1 MATTTDTRSAA
12 ELRAEK
18 AERVAGEQAKLDE
31 ARERVKAEAPEAASE
46 PAAASNGRAT
56 GPRVDGQDGLFDRE
70 IENPELLEA
79 LEAREKVKASRSALN
94 AKFKEADE
102 QAKGLIAGL
111 GIGLDDVVRVG
122 RFRLQKSK
130 VDGKSV
136 AFETE
141 PSERLTISPIDD

>member
-18 AERVAGEQAKLDE
+18 AARVAGEQAKLDE
-31 ARERVKAEAPEAASE
+31 ARERVKAEGDGPPSE
-46 PAAASNGRAT
+46 PAAASNGRGA
-56 GPRVDGQDGLFDRE
+56 GPQVDGQDGLFDK
-70 IENPELLEA
+70 IVENSELEES
-79 LEAREKVKASRSALN
+79 LEAREKAKASKSAVT

-102 QAKGLIAGL
+102 KAKGLISDL
-111 GIGLDDVVRVG
+111 DIGLDDVVRVG

-130 VDGKSV
+130 VDGKTV
-136 AFETE
+136 TFDTE